1 MKKGLKATLIAIVL
15 TLALLT
21 ACAGGGTQATEPAA
35 VQPQATEAAVQPQ
48 ATEAAGQTQAT
59 EAAGQP
65 AATTEGGQAGQKYTL
80 ATVVKITGIN
90 WFNRMEEGVKQFGE
104 DTGNDTF
111 QQGPTEADAA
121 LQVQIVE
128 DLIAQNVNAINVV
141 PFSPEA
147 LEPVLQKALDQNIVV
162 ISHEAS
168 NQQNINWDIEAF
180 DNNAY
185 GEHLMK
191 ALAERMGEEGEYA
204 VFVGSL
210 TSKTHNE
217 WADAAIA
224 YQQANYPN
232 MKLVTDKIET
242 KDDQQIAYQ
251 RTQELLRAYPNLKGI
266 EGSASTDVAGAGLAI
281 EEAGLEEQIA
291 VVGTSLVSIS
301 GKYLESGAVDMISF
315 WDPALAGYAMNK
327 LAVMV
332 LNGEEITDGMDLGI
346 EGYNELKMDGKVLYG
361 QAWVDV
367 TKENMGDYDF

>member
-35 VQPQATEAAVQPQ
+35 GQAQTTEAAVQP
-48 ATEAAGQTQAT
+48 QAT

-90 WFNRMEEGVKQFGE
+90 WFNRMEEGVKKFGE
-104 DTGNDTF
+104 ETGNDTF

-128 DLIAQNVNAINVV
+128 DLIAQNVNAICVV

-147 LEPVLQKALDQNIVV
+147 LEPVLQKALDQDIVV

-180 DNNAY
+180 DNHAY
-185 GEHLMK
+185 GEHLMQ

-266 EGSASTDVAGAGLAI
+266 EGSASTDAAGAGLAV
-281 EEAGLEEQIA
+281 EEAGLQDQIA